1 MTAGRRTARV
11 LHHRSR
17 LSDEPQQPL
26 GLGWARRVYRLLTW
40 GCPGAGAQRSSHGSA
55 HATPASH
62 LMMKRVPSFCSL
74 SSMFGDA
81 LLHKFKWKRICVLRR
96 VLVRRLVPVSG
107 TVIFIK
113 VKRPLWVQRKE
124 KAWEQEAKSKV
135 KVAQWKPRV
144 GPKAARGATRLT
156 SPQNWDTEKPSD
168 D

>member
-1 MTAGRRTARV
+1 M

-26 GLGWARRVYRLLTW
+26 GLGWARQVYCLLTW

-81 LLHKFKWKRICVLRR
+81 LLHKFKCGYTDFERESQR
-96 VLVRRLVPVSG
+96 VSKWHLGVSLNSKKKEG
-107 TVIFIK
+107 SLIPM
-113 VKRPLWVQRKE
+113 RGVQ
-124 KAWEQEAKSKV
+124 
-135 KVAQWKPRV
+135 
-144 GPKAARGATRLT
+144 L
-156 SPQNWDTEKPSD
+156 
-168 D
+168 